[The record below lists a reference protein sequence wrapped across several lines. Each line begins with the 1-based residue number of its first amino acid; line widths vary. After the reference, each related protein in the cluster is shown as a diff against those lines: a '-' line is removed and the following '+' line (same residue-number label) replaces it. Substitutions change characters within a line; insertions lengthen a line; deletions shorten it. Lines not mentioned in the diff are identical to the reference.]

1 MATVILVRHGRSTAN
16 TTGVLAGRLPG
27 VLLDAT
33 GEDQVRRVGERLAQV
48 PLVHAVSSPLER
60 CEQTA
65 RAILAAQAGEVALAE
80 DERLIECG
88 YGAWQGRTLKELA
101 GEDLWRTVQRH
112 PSHAVFPEGESIR
125 DMAARAIEAVRDVD
139 AQVEA
144 EHGPGAV
151 WLAVSH
157 GDVIKAILADAYGT
171 HLDHF
176 QRIVVDPASV
186 SIVRFT
192 EDRPYVV
199 ATNTHAGDLSWLTSP
214 ESVERTAEAVP
225 GGGAGP
231 ADPTHPA

>member
-16 TTGVLAGRLPG
+16 STGVLAGRLPG

-33 GEDQVRRVGERLAQV
+33 GEEQVRRVGERLSVV
-48 PLVHAVSSPLER
+48 PLVRAVSSPLER

-65 RAILAAQAGEVALAE
+65 RAIVDAQTSPPTLQH
-80 DERLIECG
+80 DERLTECG
-88 YGAWQGRTLKELA
+88 YGAWQGRSLKELA

-112 PSHAVFPEGESIR
+112 PSYAVFPEGESIQA
-125 DMAARAIEAVRDVD
+125 MAARAVEAIRAID
-139 AQVEA
+139 ADVEA
-144 EHGPGAV
+144 EHGAGAV

-157 GDVIKAILADAYGT
+157 GDVIKSILADAHGT

-176 QRIVVDPASV
+176 QRIIVDPASV

-192 EDRPYVV
+192 ADRPYVV
-199 ATNTHAGDLSWLTSP
+199 ATNTHAGDLSWLRPGQGEETS
-214 ESVERTAEAVP
+214 VDAVP

-231 ADPTHPA
+231 STSTHPA